1 MKSAEAIKH
10 MTEII
15 NSSLTEFG
23 TVMYSVAQ
31 TANTLIKQR
40 VVETGKDAQ
49 GNMFPPYSTKNM
61 LVNCSNKYMSVAVC
75 NQLAGSKE
83 KRKDLNWVTVKKG
96 ERASR
101 LFELEGGYKQFRE
114 LHGRQTAHVDFTWSG
129 ELMANIQ
136 VVSDQSEHKSG
147 HARIST
153 LSDEKNL
160 ILAGNTERKGEI
172 LMLSDS
178 EVNEISG
185 IIEDWLAEKWN
196 E

>member
-1 MKSAEAIKH
+1 
-10 MTEII
+10 
-15 NSSLTEFG
+15 
-23 TVMYSVAQ
+23 
-31 TANTLIKQR
+31 
-40 VVETGKDAQ
+40 
-49 GNMFPPYSTKNM
+49 
-61 LVNCSNKYMSVAVC
+61 
-75 NQLAGSKE
+75 
-83 KRKDLNWVTVKKG
+83 
-96 ERASR
+96 
-101 LFELEGGYKQFRE
+101 
-114 LHGRQTAHVDFTWSG
+114 
-129 ELMANIQ
+129 MANIQ